1 MGEVRFDVLNA
12 RVTFKNIPLHTLS
25 KFTFKDVDAACA
37 EFKKIEG
44 VDECIIIQTA
54 SRVEIFTVSNVE
66 TDDSPDARRAEG
78 KTLVLNQIKDTWVSL
93 SSLEQIDIDHF
104 DQTLEVYKG
113 DDVYLHLLRLAS
125 GLDSIVVGKQEV
137 YDEIEQSLERSKAAG
152 VSGNILNKLFE
163 SVIRLANR
171 MRDTTGIAKDVIS
184 LGDIAVKLV
193 DEKAGLDSKKKV
205 LVIGTG
211 EPAAMVA
218 KTLKKKDIP
227 YDVTSRSLDRAT
239 GFTTLLGGTPVDFDA
254 VLAGFD
260 KYDIIFVATTSD
272 YFLIT
277 YDRIRLVMEEKKK
290 GTLILD
296 LSDPRTVDEGI
307 TALPGIKLLFRD
319 QIAEIYEESVKARV
333 GIVPAVEKIIDKELP
348 VLAAR
353 MKRLDA

>member
-1 MGEVRFDVLNA
+1 MGQVSFDVLNA

-25 KFTFKDVDAACA
+25 KFTFKDISAACA
-37 EFKKIEG
+37 EFKKIPG
-44 VDECIIIQTA
+44 VEECIIIQTA

-66 TDDSPDARRAEG
+66 TEDSPDARRAEG
-78 KTLVLNQIKDTWVSL
+78 KALVLNQIKDTWISL
-93 SSLEQIDIDHF
+93 SALEQIDIDHF

-125 GLDSIVVGKQEV
+125 GLDSVVVGKQEIF
-137 YDEIEQSLERSKAAG
+137 DEIVQSLADAKSAG
-152 VSGNILNKLFE
+152 VSGNILNKLFD
-163 SVIRLANR
+163 SVIRLAIR

-211 EPAAMVA
+211 EPAAMLA
-218 KTLKKKDIP
+218 KTLKKKDVNF
-227 YDVTSRSLDRAT
+227 DVSSRSLERAT
-239 GFTTLLGGTPVDFDA
+239 GFTTILGGTPVDFND

-277 YDRIRLVMEEKKK
+277 YERIRLVMEEKKK
-290 GTLILD
+290 GTLVLD

-319 QIAEIYEESVKARV
+319 QIAELYEESVKARV
-333 GIVPAVEKIIDKELP
+333 GIVPAVEKIIEKELP
-348 VLAAR
+348 VLSAR

>member
-1 MGEVRFDVLNA
+1 MGNINFDVMNI
-12 RVTFKNIPLHTLS
+12 RVTFKNIPLYTLS
-25 KFTFKDVDAACA
+25 KFAFKDVIAACQ
-37 EFKKIEG
+37 EFKKIPG
-44 VDECIIIQTA
+44 VDECIILQTA

-66 TDDSPDARRAEG
+66 SEDSPDARRAEG
-78 KTLVLNQIKDTWVSL
+78 KTLVLNKIKETWVSL
-93 SSLEQIDIDHF
+93 SQLEQIDIDHF
-104 DQTLEVYKG
+104 DQTIEVYKG

-125 GLDSIVVGKQEV
+125 GLDSFVIGTQEV
-137 YDEIEQSLERSKAAG
+137 FDEITNSLETANNAG
-152 VSGNILNKLFE
+152 VSGKILNKLFK
-163 SVIRLANR
+163 SVIRLASR
-171 MRDTTGIAKDVIS
+171 MRETTGISKDVIS

-205 LVIGTG
+205 LLIGTG

-218 KTLKKKDIP
+218 KTLKQKGID
-227 YDVTSRSLDRAT
+227 YDVTSRTVERAT
-239 GFTTLLGGTPVDFDA
+239 GFTTILGGNPIDFKD

-277 YDRIRLVMEEKKK
+277 FDQIHLVMEDKKK

-319 QIAEIYEESVKARV
+319 QIYEIYEESVKARA
-333 GIVPAVEKIIDKELP
+333 GIVPAVEKIIEKEIP
-348 VLAAR
+348 VLSAT
-353 MKRLDA
+353 MKRLDI

>member
-12 RVTFKNIPLHTLS
+12 RVTFKNVPLHTLS
-25 KFTFKDVDAACA
+25 KFTFKDIEAACL
-37 EFKKIEG
+37 EFKKIPS

-125 GLDSIVVGKQEV
+125 GLDSVVVGKQEIF
-137 YDEIEQSLERSKAAG
+137 DEIVQSLANAKSSG
-152 VSGNILNKLFE
+152 VSGNILNKLFD
-163 SVIRLANR
+163 SVIRLAIR

-205 LVIGTG
+205 LVMGTG
-211 EPAAMVA
+211 EPAAMLA
-218 KTLKKKDIP
+218 KTLNKKEIVF
-227 YDVTSRSLDRAT
+227 DVTSRSLDRAT
-239 GFTTLLGGTPVDFDA
+239 GFTTILGGTPIDFDA

-260 KYDIIFVATTSD
+260 KYDIIFVATTCD

-277 YDRIRLVMEEKKK
+277 YERIRLVMEEKKK

-319 QIAEIYEESVKARV
+319 QIAELYEESVKARV
-333 GIVPAVEKIIDKELP
+333 GIVPAVEKIIEKELP
-348 VLAAR
+348 VLSAR
-353 MKRLDA
+353 MKRLDV